1 MTNDSLFENVD
12 GDWLRLQVKSDDE
25 GKFEQRIA
33 RLQRVKLH
41 KIIPHLWFDLAST
54 ECRDLFRDGHYYGC
68 ICLSQSVA
76 EGIAKFVLEV
86 HREKVGKQQRPIES
100 CRKPMTGRQLIAR
113 LKKLKGGT
121 RNDMPISVLS
131 QRCIEAFE
139 RIEGRDRDDFHHL
152 NKDVAMDR
160 EKLEK
165 RAEECLSDLYD
176 IESDLF
182 GFGIEN
188 GAVTPFKP
196 QYWPLPNADGLTRVF
211 LRSY

>member
-113 LKKLKGGT
+113 LKKFKGGVRGALKRSKESRGVT
-121 RNDMPISVLS
+121 AMTFITSTKTLQWIVRSWRNGPRNACQVSMISSPTSLDS
-131 QRCIEAFE
+131 A
-139 RIEGRDRDDFHHL
+139 
-152 NKDVAMDR
+152 
-160 EKLEK
+160 
-165 RAEECLSDLYD
+165 
-176 IESDLF
+176 
-182 GFGIEN
+182 
-188 GAVTPFKP
+188 
-196 QYWPLPNADGLTRVF
+196 
-211 LRSY
+211 